1 MTFLPYHY
9 ETFVLTQPS
18 LEAIQKIHKVTTTKV
33 LLQNQEGVQY
43 RFSGWV
49 QENRFRI
56 SLKISK
62 PNNYIPLVVGKIETT
77 SSGCIV
83 FVSYKLFPV
92 TRMFLIFWSLFIA
105 LAGILASYQ
114 YQSFLYAVSSMLI
127 LGIIH
132 WVTWSNFKIQLK
144 LTRQTLLE
152 VLT

>member
-1 MTFLPYHY
+1 MLPNHY

>member
-1 MTFLPYHY
+1 MTLLPNHY

>member
-1 MTFLPYHY
+1 VTFLPYHY

-33 LLQNQEGVQY
+33 LLQNQEGAQY

-77 SSGCIV
+77 SSGCLV

-92 TRMFLIFWSLFIA
+92 TKMFLIFWSLFIT

-114 YQSFLYAVSSMLI
+114 YQSLLYAVGSLLI
-127 LGIIH
+127 LVIIH

>member
-18 LEAIQKIHKVTTTKV
+18 LEAIQMIHKVTTTKV
-33 LLQNQEGVQY
+33 LLQNQEGAQY

-77 SSGCIV
+77 SSGCLV

-92 TRMFLIFWSLFIA
+92 TKMFLIFWSLFIT

-114 YQSFLYAVSSMLI
+114 YQSLLYAVGSLLI
-127 LGIIH
+127 LVIIH

>member
-1 MTFLPYHY
+1 VTFLPYHY

-33 LLQNQEGVQY
+33 LLQNQEGAQY

-77 SSGCIV
+77 SSGCLV

-92 TRMFLIFWSLFIA
+92 TKMFLIFWSLFIT
-105 LAGILASYQ
+105 LVGILASYQ
-114 YQSFLYAVSSMLI
+114 YQSLLYAVGSLLI
-127 LGIIH
+127 LVIIH

>member
-33 LLQNQEGVQY
+33 LLQNQEGAQY

-77 SSGCIV
+77 SSGCLV

-92 TRMFLIFWSLFIA
+92 TKMFLIFWSLFIT

-114 YQSFLYAVSSMLI
+114 YQSLLYAVGSLLI
-127 LGIIH
+127 LVIIH

>member
-1 MTFLPYHY
+1 M
-9 ETFVLTQPS
+9 
-18 LEAIQKIHKVTTTKV
+18 IHKVTTTKV
-33 LLQNQEGVQY
+33 LLQNQEGAQY

-77 SSGCIV
+77 SSGCLV

-92 TRMFLIFWSLFIA
+92 TKMFLIFWSLFIT

-114 YQSFLYAVSSMLI
+114 YQSLLYAVGSLLI
-127 LGIIH
+127 LVIIH

>member
-1 MTFLPYHY
+1 MTFLPNHY

-33 LLQNQEGVQY
+33 LLQNQEGAQY

-49 QENRFRI
+49 QENRFRV
-56 SLKISK
+56 SLKISR
-62 PNNYIPLVVGKIETT
+62 PNNYIPLVIGKIETT
-77 SSGCIV
+77 SSGCLV
-83 FVSYKLFPV
+83 FVTYKLFPV
-92 TRMFLIFWSLFIA
+92 TRMFLVFWSLFIT

-114 YQSFLYAVSSMLI
+114 YQSILYAGASVLI

>member
-33 LLQNQEGVQY
+33 LLQNQEGAQY

-77 SSGCIV
+77 SSGCLV

-92 TRMFLIFWSLFIA
+92 TKMFLIFWSLFIT
-105 LAGILASYQ
+105 LVGILASYQ
-114 YQSFLYAVSSMLI
+114 YQSLLYAVGSLLI
-127 LGIIH
+127 LVIIH

>member
-18 LEAIQKIHKVTTTKV
+18 LEAIQMIHKVTTTKV
-33 LLQNQEGVQY
+33 LLQNQEGAQY

-77 SSGCIV
+77 SPGCLV

-92 TRMFLIFWSLFIA
+92 TKMFLIFWSLFIT

-114 YQSFLYAVSSMLI
+114 YQSLLYAVGSLLI
-127 LGIIH
+127 LVIIH